1 MGKGGNVNISIL
13 CRYPVI
19 HEGIKSLLKDNFE
32 NISYFSSIDNCI
44 KSLNSTDDKSIN
56 NTKDTLLIITLFK
69 EDLEIIDNILS
80 IKNNYSNLKL
90 LVIDFNES
98 KNMFFKTSKLKVD
111 GYILGTF
118 AQEDINYALHKIS
131 TGSKFYDREL
141 LYRLVE
147 DESAVTITS
156 KNHLRTP
163 LTRRELEILSQLS
176 NGLSNFEI
184 AKNLNISENTVKK
197 HISNIFIKINVKDRT
212 QAIIYAY
219 ESGLIVRPLFL

>member
-1 MGKGGNVNISIL
+1 MKIAIL
-13 CRYPVI
+13 CKYPVI
-19 HEGIKSLLKDNFE
+19 HEGIKSILKE
-32 NISYFSSIDNCI
+32 KYPSITSFSSIDDCF
-44 KSLNSTDDKSIN
+44 KALDNSDN
-56 NTKDTLLIITLFK
+56 NLISNTEDTILIITLFK
-69 EDLEIIDNILS
+69 EDLRSIDNILS
-80 IKNNYSNLKL
+80 IKDNYSKLKL
-90 LVIDFNES
+90 LIVDFNNS
-98 KNMFFKTSKLKVD
+98 KDMFFRLSKLNID
-111 GYILGTF
+111 GYMLGTF

-147 DESAVTITS
+147 DESAATITS
-156 KNHLRTP
+156 KSNLGSP

-184 AKNLNISENTVKK
+184 SKNLNISENTVKK

-219 ESGLIVRPLFL
+219 ETGLIAKPLFL

>member
-1 MGKGGNVNISIL
+1 MKISIL
-13 CRYPVI
+13 CKYPVI
-19 HEGIKSLLKDNFE
+19 HEGIKSILKE
-32 NISYFSSIDNCI
+32 KYQNITSFCSIDDCF
-44 KSLNSTDDKSIN
+44 KSLDDAEDSLIADTE
-56 NTKDTLLIITLFK
+56 NTILIITLFK
-69 EDLEIIDNILS
+69 EDLKIIDNILA
-80 IKNNYSNLKL
+80 IKNHYTRLKL

-98 KNMFFKTSKLKVD
+98 KDMFFKVSKLNVD
-111 GYILGTF
+111 GYMLGTF
-118 AQEDINYALHKIS
+118 AKEDISYALHKIS

-147 DESAVTITS
+147 DESAATITG
-156 KNHLRTP
+156 KNHLGSP

-219 ESGLIVRPLFL
+219 ESGLIAKPLFL

>member
-1 MGKGGNVNISIL
+1 MKVAIL
-13 CRYPVI
+13 CKYPVI
-19 HEGIKSLLKDNFE
+19 HEGIKSILKE
-32 NISYFSSIDNCI
+32 KYPSITSFSSIDDCF
-44 KSLNSTDDKSIN
+44 KALDNSDN
-56 NTKDTLLIITLFK
+56 NLISNTEDTILIITLFK
-69 EDLEIIDNILS
+69 EDLRSIDNILS
-80 IKNNYSNLKL
+80 IKDNYSKLKL
-90 LVIDFNES
+90 LIVDFNES
-98 KNMFFKTSKLKVD
+98 KDMFFKVSKLNID
-111 GYILGTF
+111 GYMLGTF

-147 DESAVTITS
+147 DESAATITS
-156 KNHLRTP
+156 KSNLGSP

-184 AKNLNISENTVKK
+184 SKNLNISENTVKK

-219 ESGLIVRPLFL
+219 ETGLIAKPLFL

>member
-1 MGKGGNVNISIL
+1 MNISIL
-13 CRYPVI
+13 CRYPII

-80 IKNNYSNLKL
+80 IKDNYSNLKL

-131 TGSKFYDREL
+131 TGAKFYDREL

-147 DESAVTITS
+147 DESDVTITS

-219 ESGLIVRPLFL
+219 ESGLIIKPLFL

>member
-1 MGKGGNVNISIL
+1 MNVSIL

-19 HEGIKSLLKDNFE
+19 HEGIKSVLKDKYQDITSFTSIEDCFKTLDSTE
-32 NISYFSSIDNCI
+32 N
-44 KSLNSTDDKSIN
+44 KSLC
-56 NTKDTLLIITLFK
+56 NTEDTILIITLFK
-69 EDLEIIDNILS
+69 EDLKIIDNILA
-80 IKNNYSNLKL
+80 IKDSYSKLKL
-90 LVIDFNES
+90 LIIDFNES
-98 KNMFFKTSKLKVD
+98 KDMFFKVSKLNVD
-111 GYILGTF
+111 GYMVGTF
-118 AQEDINYALHKIS
+118 AEEDISYALHKIS
-131 TGSKFYDREL
+131 TGTKFYDREL

-147 DESAVTITS
+147 EEPAATIIS
-156 KNHLRTP
+156 RNHLGSP

-219 ESGLIVRPLFL
+219 ESGLIAKPLFL

>member
-1 MGKGGNVNISIL
+1 MKIAIL
-13 CRYPVI
+13 CKYPVI
-19 HEGIKSLLKDNFE
+19 HEGIKSILKE
-32 NISYFSSIDNCI
+32 KYPSITSFSSIDDCF
-44 KSLNSTDDKSIN
+44 KALDNSDN
-56 NTKDTLLIITLFK
+56 NLISNTEDTILIITLFK
-69 EDLEIIDNILS
+69 EDLRSIDNILS
-80 IKNNYSNLKL
+80 IKDNYSKLKL
-90 LVIDFNES
+90 LIVDFNNS
-98 KNMFFKTSKLKVD
+98 KDMFFRVSKLNID
-111 GYILGTF
+111 GYMLGTF

-147 DESAVTITS
+147 DESAATITGKRNLGS
-156 KNHLRTP
+156 P

-184 AKNLNISENTVKK
+184 SKNLNISENTVKK

-219 ESGLIVRPLFL
+219 ETGLIAKPLFL

>member
-1 MGKGGNVNISIL
+1 MNISIL

-32 NISYFSSIDNCI
+32 NISYFSSMDNCI

-80 IKNNYSNLKL
+80 IKDNYSNLKL

-131 TGSKFYDREL
+131 TGAKFYDREL

-156 KNHLRTP
+156 KNNLRTS

-219 ESGLIVRPLFL
+219 ESGLNYQAIVFIN

>member
-1 MGKGGNVNISIL
+1 MKVSIL
-13 CRYPVI
+13 CKYQVI
-19 HEGIKSLLKDNFE
+19 HEGIKSILKEKYQSITSFT
-32 NISYFSSIDNCI
+32 SIDDCFKTLDNP
-44 KSLNSTDDKSIN
+44 DN
-56 NTKDTLLIITLFK
+56 NLVNDSEDTVLIITLFR
-69 EDLEIIDNILS
+69 EDLRIIDNILS
-80 IKNNYSNLKL
+80 IKDNYSNLKL

-98 KNMFFKTSKLKVD
+98 KNMFFKTLKLKVD

-131 TGSKFYDREL
+131 TGAKFYDREL

-219 ESGLIVRPLFL
+219 ESGLIIKPLFL

>member
-1 MGKGGNVNISIL
+1 MKISIL
-13 CRYPVI
+13 CKYPVI
-19 HEGIKSLLKDNFE
+19 HEGIKSILKEKYQSITSFC
-32 NISYFSSIDNCI
+32 SIDDCF
-44 KSLNSTDDKSIN
+44 KSLDNAEDSLIADTE
-56 NTKDTLLIITLFK
+56 NTILIITLFK
-69 EDLEIIDNILS
+69 EDLKIIDNILA
-80 IKNNYSNLKL
+80 IKNHYTRLKL

-98 KNMFFKTSKLKVD
+98 KDMFFKVSKLNVD
-111 GYILGTF
+111 GYMLGTF
-118 AQEDINYALHKIS
+118 AKEDISYALHKIS
-131 TGSKFYDREL
+131 TGTKFYDREL

-147 DESAVTITS
+147 DESAATITG
-156 KNHLRTP
+156 KNHLGSP

-219 ESGLIVRPLFL
+219 ESGLIAKPLFL

>member
-1 MGKGGNVNISIL
+1 MKIAIL
-13 CRYPVI
+13 CKYPVI
-19 HEGIKSLLKDNFE
+19 HEGIKSILKE
-32 NISYFSSIDNCI
+32 KYPSITSFSSIDDCF
-44 KSLNSTDDKSIN
+44 KALDNSDN
-56 NTKDTLLIITLFK
+56 NLISNTEDTILIITLFK
-69 EDLEIIDNILS
+69 EDLRSIDNILS
-80 IKNNYSNLKL
+80 IKDNYSKLKL
-90 LVIDFNES
+90 LIVDFNNS
-98 KNMFFKTSKLKVD
+98 KDMFFRVSKLNID
-111 GYILGTF
+111 GYMLGTF

-147 DESAVTITS
+147 DESAATITGKS
-156 KNHLRTP
+156 NLGSP

-184 AKNLNISENTVKK
+184 SKNLNISENTVKK

-219 ESGLIVRPLFL
+219 ESGLIAKPLFL

>member
-1 MGKGGNVNISIL
+1 MNISIL
-13 CRYPVI
+13 CRYPII

-80 IKNNYSNLKL
+80 IKDNYSNLKL

-98 KNMFFKTSKLKVD
+98 KNMFFKTLKLKVD

-131 TGSKFYDREL
+131 TGAKFYDREL

-156 KNHLRTP
+156 KNQLRTP

-219 ESGLIVRPLFL
+219 ESGLIIKPLFL

>member
-1 MGKGGNVNISIL
+1 MKISIL
-13 CRYPVI
+13 CKYPVI
-19 HEGIKSLLKDNFE
+19 HEGIKSILKE
-32 NISYFSSIDNCI
+32 KYQNITSFCSIDDCF
-44 KSLNSTDDKSIN
+44 KSLDDAE
-56 NTKDTLLIITLFK
+56 DTLIADTENTILIITLFK
-69 EDLEIIDNILS
+69 EDLKIIDNILA
-80 IKNNYSNLKL
+80 IKNHYTRLKL

-98 KNMFFKTSKLKVD
+98 KDMFFKVSKLNVD
-111 GYILGTF
+111 GYMLGTF
-118 AQEDINYALHKIS
+118 AKEDISYALHKIS

-147 DESAVTITS
+147 DESAATITG
-156 KNHLRTP
+156 KNHLGSP

-219 ESGLIVRPLFL
+219 ESGLIAKPLFL

>member
-1 MGKGGNVNISIL
+1 MKISIL
-13 CRYPVI
+13 CKYPVI
-19 HEGIKSLLKDNFE
+19 HEGIKSILKE
-32 NISYFSSIDNCI
+32 KYQNITSFCSIDDCF
-44 KSLNSTDDKSIN
+44 KSLDNAEDSLIADTE
-56 NTKDTLLIITLFK
+56 NTILIITLFK
-69 EDLEIIDNILS
+69 EDLKIIDNILA
-80 IKNNYSNLKL
+80 IKNHYTRLKL

-98 KNMFFKTSKLKVD
+98 KDMFFKVSKLNVD
-111 GYILGTF
+111 GYMLGTF
-118 AQEDINYALHKIS
+118 AKEDISYALHKIS

-147 DESAVTITS
+147 DESAATITG
-156 KNHLRTP
+156 KNHLGSP

-219 ESGLIVRPLFL
+219 ESGLIAKPLFL

>member
-1 MGKGGNVNISIL
+1 MKIAIL
-13 CRYPVI
+13 CKYPVI
-19 HEGIKSLLKDNFE
+19 HEGIKSILKE
-32 NISYFSSIDNCI
+32 KYPSITSFSSIDDCF
-44 KSLNSTDDKSIN
+44 KALDNSDN
-56 NTKDTLLIITLFK
+56 NLISNTEDTILIITLFK
-69 EDLEIIDNILS
+69 EDLRSIDNILS
-80 IKNNYSNLKL
+80 IKDNYSKLKL
-90 LVIDFNES
+90 LIVDFNNS
-98 KNMFFKTSKLKVD
+98 KDMFFRLSKLNID
-111 GYILGTF
+111 GYMLGTF

-147 DESAVTITS
+147 DESAATITGKS
-156 KNHLRTP
+156 NLGSP

-184 AKNLNISENTVKK
+184 SKNLNISENTVKK

-219 ESGLIVRPLFL
+219 ETGLIAKPLFL